1 MTLLIESKRLFIEV
15 PSEAHFATFCEH
27 QSDPHVMQ
35 YIGDGPR
42 TSEEVRTG
50 LEYVIKHYEK
60 HGFTFGALIEKESN
74 QCIGQAGLLYLAADD
89 TQPDIEVGYR
99 LARDKWSKGYA
110 TEITQEIIKWGF
122 AHLPIKK
129 LVAVIRPEN
138 EKSRH
143 VLEKV
148 GMHYVGRDKY
158 HHHEVARYE
167 IEKNQI
173 ALGAIELVPATLAD
187 WPLIQNMARFYVY
200 DMTRFLGFHEGWE
213 LPNDGLYEC
222 IDFKKYWQDTHAF
235 PFLIQYKG
243 ENVGFA
249 IVDKK
254 GSHADIDFNMAQFFI
269 LNKFKHKGISQYVAK
284 KCFDQFR
291 GTWEVN
297 VISGNEAAYRF
308 WRKTVKDYTNNRFQE
323 YSEASFDKGRK
334 NRLRFESK

>member
-1 MTLLIESKRLFIEV
+1 MTLFIESKRLFIEV
-15 PSEAHFATFCEH
+15 PSETHFEAFYGH

-35 YIGDGPR
+35 YIGDGIR
-42 TSEEVRTG
+42 TREEVRTG
-50 LEYVIKHYEK
+50 LDYAIKHYEK
-60 HGFTFGALIEKESN
+60 HGFTFGAVIEKDSN
-74 QCIGQAGLLYLAADD
+74 QCVGQAGLIYLACDE

-99 LARDKWSKGYA
+99 FAKDKWAKGYA
-110 TEITQEIIKWGF
+110 TEISKAIIKWGF
-122 AHLPIKK
+122 SHLPVKK

-138 EKSRH
+138 ERSRH

-148 GMHYVGRDKY
+148 GMHYVGRDNY
-158 HHHEVARYE
+158 QHHEVARYE
-167 IEKNQI
+167 IEKNT
-173 ALGAIELVPATLAD
+173 IELNDIQLIPATLAD

-200 DMTRFLGFHEGWE
+200 DMSEFLGFLEGWE

-222 IDFKKYWQDTHAF
+222 IDFKKYWQDPHAF

-243 ENVGFA
+243 ENIGFA

-254 GSHADIDFNMAQFFI
+254 GSHASIDFNMAQFFI

-308 WRKTVKDYTNNRFQE
+308 WRKTIKDYTNNHFQE
-323 YSEASFDKGRK
+323 YSDTPFGKEAR
-334 NRLRFESK
+334 NRFRFESK